1 MYKYIKASKQ
11 LDLKDLTNSGNDYST
26 TVVDESGNP
35 LKLEITEWSNGWDW
49 HLKDSENYMIA
60 DSEGLTWDTPQ
71 DALDDFND
79 WVESNQ

>member
-11 LDLKDLTNSGNDYST
+11 LDLKDLNKSGDDYST
-26 TVVDESGNP
+26 TLEDEAGDL

-49 HLKDSENYMIA
+49 LLKDSKNYMIA
-60 DSEGLTWDTPQ
+60 YSEGLTWDTPQ

-79 WVESNQ
+79 WVDSNR